1 MKRYFAYLTALMVAL
16 VAIGT
21 GLVLQEGAQESLYD
35 DINLTESPD
44 HRTQCE
50 VVASFGHAMAYA
62 ENYTTVQSVTA
73 TNYSPRSGYST
84 VSLGGNIPS
93 PSFNGHNVEHKSVPT
108 VGHPYRFSAKLYV
121 LRV

>member
-1 MKRYFAYLTALMVAL
+1 MKRYLACLIALTVAL
-16 VAIGT
+16 LAIGST
-21 GLVLQEGAQESLYD
+21 PVLQEGAQESLY

-84 VSLGGNIPS
+84 VSIGGNIPS

-108 VGHPYRFSAKLYV
+108 AGHPYRFSAKLYV

>member
-1 MKRYFAYLTALMVAL
+1 MKRYLACLIALMVAL
-16 VAIGT
+16 VAIGNS
-21 GLVLQEGAQESLYD
+21 LVQQEGAQESLYD
-35 DINLTESPD
+35 INSEESLY
-44 HRTQCE
+44 HSSQCE
-50 VVASFGHAMAYA
+50 LSASFGHAIAYA
-62 ENYTTVQSVTA
+62 ENYTMVQSVTA

-84 VSLGGNIPS
+84 VSIGGNIPS